1 MKSALAGM
9 ALGLAAA
16 GMAFGQS
23 DPLVSK
29 SLPTLLSD
37 GGHLWAFAADGS
49 RYSRLDLFANPVAIR
64 SGALPFKGAMKGGV
78 GRTTSLLLFLNH
90 RVSDTLTVSGIAALA
105 REGKPTLDSLYF
117 LRSAGSNNAINAGVE
132 LSALVLWRDTL
143 VVGGGRAG
151 FALARAKAE
160 GAGALASDTLVFQA
174 LPFGQDTSVARL
186 RCAMARTCR
195 VDSLSGLTST
205 LGEPDSVLA
214 LAVDSSATDS
224 VWLLIG
230 THAGLRRGLI
240 GGRSFPRLVLPGDT
254 GAGRIR
260 IERLHAD
267 PRKAILWVFSG
278 SRFWFS
284 DDHGRTFRVP
294 PAVAGVAT
302 KPGIDLK
309 GFNPAPEAVN
319 AGDTSFINFNL
330 DLPGLVMFRRDSLLK
345 NNGAG
350 APDDVL
356 LDAGDGLDIVRGQGR
371 LTSLAVMRSGL
382 QTVVAAGTT
391 NKGLFYRN
399 FGAGASGEWLNFNSL
414 KRLQGSLGEVI
425 TFPTLFQ
432 GTGPGGEPE
441 YVQIGYR
448 LKKDGKVTIT
458 VFNYAMEKVKTVVS
472 GSRRKGGGSRSEKP
486 EEDRWDGRDRSGR
499 LVSVGTYYILVES
512 DQGEKGWG
520 KAISV
525 RGRN

>member
-1 MKSALAGM
+1 MALA
-9 ALGLAAA
+9 LAAT
-16 GMAFGQS
+16 GPAFGQS

-37 GGHLWAFAADGS
+37 GSQLWAFAADGS
-49 RYSRLDLFANPVAIR
+49 RYSRVDLFASPVAIR
-64 SGALPFKGAMKGGV
+64 NGALPFKGAMKGGL
-78 GRTTSLLLFLNH
+78 GRTSSLLLFLNH
-90 RVSDTLTVSGIAALA
+90 RVSDTLTISGITALA
-105 REGKPTLDSLYF
+105 REGKPVLDSLYF

-132 LSALVLWRDTL
+132 LSALALWRDTL

-151 FALARAKAE
+151 FALARLKSPE

-174 LPFGQDTSVARL
+174 LPFGQDSSVARL
-186 RCAMARTCR
+186 RCAVAKTCR
-195 VDSLSGLTST
+195 VDSLSGITSV
-205 LGEPDSVLA
+205 LGEPDSILT
-214 LAVDSSATDS
+214 LAVDSSAADS
-224 VWLLIG
+224 IWLLVG
-230 THAGLRRGLI
+230 TQAGLRRGLL
-240 GGRSFPRLVLPGDT
+240 GGRSFPKVVLPGDT
-254 GAGRIR
+254 GTGRIR

-294 PAVAGVAT
+294 PAVAGIT
-302 KPGIDLK
+302 TRPETDLK
-309 GFNPAPEAVN
+309 GFNPVPEAAN

-330 DLPGLVMFRRDSLLK
+330 DLPGMVMFRRDTLLR
-345 NNGAG
+345 NNGTG

-356 LDAGDGLDIVRGQGR
+356 LDAEDGLDIVRGQGR
-371 LTSLAVMRSGL
+371 LTGLAVMRSGG
-382 QTVVAAGTT
+382 QTAVAAGTT
-391 NKGLFYRN
+391 NKGLFYRIS
-399 FGAGASGEWLNFNSL
+399 GAGSSGEWLNINSL
-414 KRLQGSLGEVI
+414 KRLQGSLAEVI

-441 YVQIGYR
+441 FVQIGYR

-499 LVSVGTYYILVES
+499 LVSVGTYYILVET